1 MTKLDFMIQVFEPKL
16 TRKDRKA
23 VLSAVKNNL
32 ISGTSPLINEFE
44 NKLAESFDRK
54 YAVALS
60 NGTVAL
66 EMSLRLL
73 NLKEEDE
80 VILPS
85 FTIIS
90 CLAAV
95 LRAGAKPVFCDVSLD
110 SWNMTLDNVKEVTT
124 EKTKAVLMVHTYGL
138 TAEASEIEMFC
149 KDNNIFLVED
159 SAEAHGQVYQ
169 NRKCGSFGDVS
180 TLSFYAN
187 KHITTGEGGA
197 VLTDNKNFYETLK
210 QMINLDFKEPNRFNH
225 DNFYWNYRMSS
236 LQAALGISQI
246 KNLNNVINLKM
257 KQGQFYNYLFKNH
270 ENFVKTPLL
279 LNNQTSNH
287 FWVYG
292 LVLKSKI
299 NREILKKFLS
309 SKNIEVRDFFWP
321 LHLQKALNSKF
332 HLDHLNNSEYIGKQG
347 IYLPIGSHIN
357 KKLQNFISEMVL
369 EGCSHQI
376 I

>member
-1 MTKLDFMIQVFEPKL
+1 MIQVFEPKL
-16 TRKDRKA
+16 TRNDRKA
-23 VLSAVKNNL
+23 VLSAVRKNF

-44 NKLAESFDRK
+44 NKLADCFDRK

-66 EMSLRLL
+66 ELALKILKL
-73 NLKEEDE
+73 NKEDE

-90 CLAAV
+90 CLSAV
-95 LRAGAKPVFCDVSLD
+95 LRAGAKPVFCDVSID

-138 TAEASEIEMFC
+138 TAEATEIEIFC
-149 KDNNIFLVED
+149 QENNIYLIED
-159 SAEAHGQVYQ
+159 SAEAHGQVYK
-169 NRKCGSFGDVS
+169 NKKCGSFGEIS

-197 VLTDNKNFYETLK
+197 VLTDNKNIYKTIK
-210 QMINLDFKEPNRFNH
+210 QMINLDFTEPNRFNH
-225 DNFYWNYRMSS
+225 NNFYWNYRISS

-257 KQGQFYNYLFKNH
+257 KQGQFYNYLFKDH
-270 ENFVKTPLL
+270 KHFVKTPLL
-279 LNNQTSNH
+279 LNNQVSNH

-292 LVLKSKI
+292 IVLDAKI
-299 NREILKKFLS
+299 NREILKNFLS
-309 SKNIEVRDFFWP
+309 FNNIEVRDFFWP
-321 LHLQKALNSKF
+321 LHLQKAFNSEIR
-332 HLDHLNNSEYIGKQG
+332 LDHLNNSENIGKQG

-357 KKLQNFISEMVL
+357 NKLQNFISDKVL
-369 EGCSHQI
+369 EGCSEQKI
-376 I
+376 

>member
-1 MTKLDFMIQVFEPKL
+1 MIKVFEPKL

-23 VLSAVKNNL
+23 VLSAVKNNF
-32 ISGTSPLINEFE
+32 ISGTSPLVNKFE
-44 NKLAESFDRK
+44 YKLAERFDRK

-73 NLKEEDE
+73 NLKKEDE
-80 VILPS
+80 VVLPS

-90 CLAAV
+90 CLSAV
-95 LRAGAKPVFCDVSLD
+95 LRAGAKPIFCDVSLD
-110 SWNMTLDNVKEVTT
+110 SWNMTLDNVKAVITN
-124 EKTKAVLMVHTYGL
+124 KTKAVLMVHTYGL
-138 TAEASEIEMFC
+138 TAEASEIEKFC
-149 KDNNIFLVED
+149 EQNNIYLIED
-159 SAEAHGQVYQ
+159 SAEAHGQFY
-169 NRKCGSFGDVS
+169 RDKKCGSFGDIS

-197 VLTDNKNFYETLK
+197 VLTDNKIYYETLK

-225 DNFYWNYRMSS
+225 DNFYWNFRMSS

-246 KNLNNVINLKM
+246 NNLENVISLKM
-257 KQGQFYNYLFKNH
+257 KQGAFYNYLFKD
-270 ENFVKTPLL
+270 FSDYVTTPLL
-279 LNNQTSNH
+279 TSNQVNNH

-292 LVLKSKI
+292 ILLDSSLNRDSLKS
-299 NREILKKFLS
+299 FLNLN
-309 SKNIEVRDFFWP
+309 NIEVRDFFWP
-321 LHLQKALNSKF
+321 LHLQNALNHQNQVSK
-332 HLDHLNNSEYIGKQG
+332 LNNSEYIGKQG

-357 KKLQNFISEMVL
+357 KKIQTFIRDKVL
-369 EGCSHQI
+369 EGCAEQI

>member
-1 MTKLDFMIQVFEPKL
+1 MIKVFEPKL

-23 VLSAVKNNL
+23 VLSAVRNNF

-54 YAVALS
+54 YAVALT

-73 NLKEEDE
+73 NLQEDDE

-90 CLAAV
+90 CLSAV

-110 SWNMTLDNVKEVTT
+110 SWNMTLDNIKEVTT
-124 EKTKAVLMVHTYGL
+124 KKTRVVLMVHTYGL
-138 TAEASEIEMFC
+138 TAEATEIEMFC
-149 KDNNIFLVED
+149 KDKNIYLIED

-197 VLTDNKNFYETLK
+197 VLTDNKNFFETLK

-257 KQGQFYNYLFKNH
+257 KQGQFYNHLFKNY

-279 LNNQTSNH
+279 LNNQTYNH

-292 LVLKSKI
+292 IVLNAKI

-321 LHLQKALNSKF
+321 LHLQKALNSKI
-332 HLDHLNNSEYIGKQG
+332 HLAHLNNSEYIGKQG
-347 IYLPIGSHIN
+347 IYLPIGSHVN
-357 KKLQNFISEMVL
+357 KKLQNFISETVL
-369 EGCSHQI
+369 EGCSNQI
-376 I
+376 V

>member
-1 MTKLDFMIQVFEPKL
+1 MTKLDFMIQVFEPNL

-23 VLSAVKNNL
+23 VLSAVRNNF

-44 NKLAESFDRK
+44 NKLADCFDRK
-54 YAVALS
+54 YAVAMS
-60 NGTVAL
+60 NGSVAL
-66 EMSLRLL
+66 ELALKILKL
-73 NLKEEDE
+73 NKEDE

-90 CLAAV
+90 CLSAV
-95 LRAGAKPVFCDVSLD
+95 LRAGAKPVFCDVNLD
-110 SWNMTLDNVKEVTT
+110 SWNMTLDKVKEVAT

-138 TAEASEIEMFC
+138 TAEATEIEIFC
-149 KDNNIFLVED
+149 QENDIYLIED
-159 SAEAHGQVYQ
+159 SAEAHGQVYK
-169 NRKCGSFGDVS
+169 NKKCGSFGEVS

-197 VLTDNKNFYETLK
+197 VLTDNKNFYKTLK
-210 QMINLDFKEPNRFNH
+210 QMINLDFTEPNRFNH

-257 KQGQFYNYLFKNH
+257 KQGQFYNYLFKDH
-270 ENFVKTPLL
+270 KHFVKTPLL
-279 LNNQTSNH
+279 LNNQVSNH

-292 LVLKSKI
+292 IVLNAKI
-299 NREILKKFLS
+299 NREILKNFLS

-321 LHLQKALNSKF
+321 LHLQKAFNSKIR
-332 HLDHLNNSEYIGKQG
+332 LDHLKNSENIGKQG
-347 IYLPIGSHIN
+347 IYLPIGSHVN
-357 KKLQNFISEMVL
+357 KKMQNFIIEKVL
-369 EGCSHQI
+369 EGCSYQKI
-376 I
+376 